1 MDDRAIIALYWDRD
15 QQALV
20 QSERKYGGY
29 CYTVAHR
36 ILDDRE
42 DAEECVNDTWY
53 QAWNAM
59 PPHRPDFLRM
69 FLAKITRSVAV
80 NRLKALCARKRGGG
94 QVALALEELAG
105 CLAVE
110 TDVEDAVLARELGET
125 IRRFVRDLP
134 EREGDI
140 FTRRYFF
147 TESIREI
154 ALAYGLTVNN
164 ATVILS
170 RTRKKL
176 KQHLMK
182 EGFFH
187 ESAGPF

>member
-53 QAWNAM
+53 QAWSAM
-59 PPHRPDFLRM
+59 PPHRPGCLRM

-80 NRLKALCARKRGGG
+80 NRFKALCARKRGGG
-94 QVALALEELAG
+94 QAALALEELAG

-125 IRRFVRDLP
+125 IRRFVRELP

-187 ESAGPF
+187 EPAGPF